1 MWASRGNVPALSRL
15 LCSIIPRGAG
25 EISANNQIESVLGV
39 FQSLI
44 TKKTKLESYGFDILE
59 SVILSFNR
67 SVLIFAKI
75 SILVDVVADLHVS
88 SSQLVTYFPEILRI
102 IYGRL
107 DSPTVTEPFKI
118 RFTRFYH
125 LVSALYDPH
134 RGYGADYFIAA
145 SDSVQDGLFV
155 PLYLK
160 IILPL
165 TQQLARPLHRKCA
178 AISLTKTLTHSE
190 KFAVKYIKGWAY
202 TCEALIKLLE
212 LAPLPVVDDSIV
224 VEQDV
229 DDLSF
234 GVGFTPLNACK
245 PQPRDVW
252 PEVTDI
258 KAWVGTFYADADRAR
273 QGELKNFAME
283 RLSPNISRTF
293 FSYLNLSRASF
304 NQ

>member
-1 MWASRGNVPALSRL
+1 VYLT
-15 LCSIIPRGAG
+15 
-25 EISANNQIESVLGV
+25 AN
-39 FQSLI
+39 
-44 TKKTKLESYGFDILE
+44 
-59 SVILSFNR
+59 
-67 SVLIFAKI
+67 
-75 SILVDVVADLHVS
+75 DVTF
-88 SSQLVTYFPEILRI
+88 SSQLVHYFPEILRI

-107 DSPTVTEPFKI
+107 DSPAVTESFKL
-118 RFTRFYH
+118 RLTRFYH
-125 LVSALYDPH
+125 LVSALYDPR

-165 TQQLARPLHRKCA
+165 SQQLAKPLHRKCA

-190 KFAVKYIKGWAY
+190 KFAVKYVKGWGL
-202 TCEALIKLLE
+202 TCETLINLLDS
-212 LAPLPVVDDSIV
+212 APLLIVDDNLI

-234 GVGFTPLNACK
+234 GVGFTQLNTCK

-258 KAWVGTFYADADRAR
+258 KTWVRTFYKDADRAQ
-273 QGELKNFAME
+273 QGKLMKWISE
-283 RLSPNISRTF
+283 RLSPLNSEASKKF
-293 FSYLNLSRASF
+293 FSYL
-304 NQ
+304 